1 MQNQP
6 DVLPNR
12 AFKTVRNVTQ
22 NALLC
27 SAAFLT
33 ALTVVGCKSKS
44 GSGTPPPQL
53 VKFVKVHTEAVPVD
67 TSLPGRV
74 SAFEQAQIR
83 PQVGGVVLKR
93 YFEQGTDV
101 KKDQLLYL
109 INPAPYK
116 AAYETAKA
124 QLLHARAAAIG
135 IKAQYERYKP
145 LVKAHAVSQQDFDN
159 TRSQALQAEAAIAT
173 AQATLDSAAVNL
185 DWTEV
190 RSPIEGRIGRML
202 YTPGTLVT
210 AGQVDPIA
218 LVTRLDPIYVDV
230 NLAASDMLRLRREI
244 ADGTLKKVDEG
255 DAPVELMLEDGSKYD
270 LPGVLRLSE
279 VTVDPGTGTLV
290 LRAQFPNPDKLLMP
304 GMYVHAQVKE
314 GVDPTSVVVPQEAVM
329 RNSRGD
335 PYVFVIDDKNQ
346 LDTKMVE
353 LGRAIHGKWVVR
365 KGLKDNDRVVVSGLV
380 KVKSGQKVTPEEQTT
395 SAPKTQE
402 K

>member
-12 AFKTVRNVTQ
+12 AFMTVRNVTQ

-27 SAAFLT
+27 SVAFLT
-33 ALTVVGCKSKS
+33 ALTLVGCKSKS
-44 GSGTPPPQL
+44 GSGNPPPQF

-116 AAYETAKA
+116 AAFETAKA

-135 IKAQYERYKP
+135 IRAQYERYKP

-159 TRSQALQAEAAIAT
+159 TRSQALQAEAAIAS
-173 AQATLDSAAVNL
+173 AQASLDSAAVDL

-230 NLAASDMLRLRREI
+230 NLAASDMLRLHREI
-244 ADGTLKKVDEG
+244 ADGALKKVDEG

-304 GMYVHAQVKE
+304 GMYVHARVKE
-314 GVDPTSVVVPQEAVM
+314 GVDPTSVMVPQEAIM

-335 PYVFVIDDKNQ
+335 PYAFVIGDKNQ

-395 SAPKTQE
+395 SAPKSQE

>member
-1 MQNQP
+1 MKNQP
-6 DVLPNR
+6 D
-12 AFKTVRNVTQ
+12 
-22 NALLC
+22 ALLSRAYSTVENAKRNAWLL
-27 SAAFLT
+27 SASVLMASTFI
-33 ALTVVGCKSKS
+33 GCKSES
-44 GSGTPPPQL
+44 GSGHPPPQP
-53 VKFVKVHTEAVPVD
+53 VKFVKVHTEAVSVE

-101 KKDQLLYL
+101 KKNQLLYL

-124 QLLHARAAAIG
+124 ELLQARAAAIG

-159 TRSQALQAEAAIAT
+159 TRSQALQAEAAIAS
-173 AQATLDSAAVNL
+173 AQAKLDSAAVNL
-185 DWTEV
+185 GWTEV

-210 AGQVDPIA
+210 AGQVDSIA

-244 ADGTLKKVDEG
+244 ADGTLRKVDEG
-255 DAPVELMLEDGSKYD
+255 DASVELMLEDGTKYD

-279 VTVDPGTGTLV
+279 VTVDPNTGTLI

-304 GMYVHAQVKE
+304 GMYAHAQVKE
-314 GVDPTSVVVPQEAVM
+314 GIDPTSVVVPQEAIM

-335 PYVFVIDDKNQ
+335 PYVFVINDKNV
-346 LDTKMVE
+346 LDTKLVE

-365 KGLKDNDRVVVSGLV
+365 KGLKDDERVVVSGLV
-380 KVKSGQKVTPEEQTT
+380 KVRSGEKVTPEEQ
-395 SAPKTQE
+395 SKPALKTQE

>member
-1 MQNQP
+1 M
-6 DVLPNR
+6 
-12 AFKTVRNVTQ
+12 TVQNVTK

-27 SAAFLT
+27 SVAFMT
-33 ALTVVGCKSKS
+33 ALTLAGCKSKS
-44 GSGTPPPQL
+44 GSGNPPPQL
-53 VKFVKVHTEAVPVD
+53 VKFVKVHTEAVPVN
-67 TSLPGRV
+67 TALPGRV

-135 IKAQYERYKP
+135 IRAQYERYKP

-255 DAPVELMLEDGSKYD
+255 DASVELMLEDGSKYD

-395 SAPKTQE
+395 PAPKTQE

>member
-12 AFKTVRNVTQ
+12 AFMTVRNVTQ